1 MYVSM
6 CIYINNNSSN
16 NNSNS
21 NSMAIL
27 INLIF
32 CNILKS
38 KKKRECVVLNVEEP
52 HIIVKGII
60 DSNYKHNPTKVKN
73 TNYIFDCL
81 VIIFFISLPPTKVV
95 FVSFF
100 NFHLDLVAFFETKKS
115 TVELLLLLGLLNVE
129 PSTNIL
135 KKD

>member
-6 CIYINNNSSN
+6 CIYINNNSNN

-21 NSMAIL
+21 NSMTIL

-32 CNILKS
+32 CNIPKS
-38 KKKRECVVLNVEEP
+38 KKRECVVLNVEEP

-95 FVSFF
+95 FVSFLIF
-100 NFHLDLVAFFETKKS
+100 T
-115 TVELLLLLGLLNVE
+115 
-129 PSTNIL
+129 
-135 KKD
+135 

>member
-32 CNILKS
+32 CNIPKS
-38 KKKRECVVLNVEEP
+38 KKKKRMCGF
-52 HIIVKGII
+52 KCRR
-60 DSNYKHNPTKVKN
+60 T
-73 TNYIFDCL
+73 TYI
-81 VIIFFISLPPTKVV
+81 SR
-95 FVSFF
+95 
-100 NFHLDLVAFFETKKS
+100 
-115 TVELLLLLGLLNVE
+115 GYYR
-129 PSTNIL
+129 
-135 KKD
+135 

>member
-38 KKKRECVVLNVEEP
+38 KKKRMCGFKCRRTTYNSR
-52 HIIVKGII
+52 G
-60 DSNYKHNPTKVKN
+60 Y
-73 TNYIFDCL
+73 YR
-81 VIIFFISLPPTKVV
+81 
-95 FVSFF
+95 
-100 NFHLDLVAFFETKKS
+100 
-115 TVELLLLLGLLNVE
+115 
-129 PSTNIL
+129 
-135 KKD
+135 

>member
-16 NNSNS
+16 NNSKS

-32 CNILKS
+32 CNIPKS
-38 KKKRECVVLNVEEP
+38 KKKKKRECVVLNVEEP
-52 HIIVKGII
+52 HILVEGII

-100 NFHLDLVAFFETKKS
+100 NFHLDLVAFFETKK
-115 TVELLLLLGLLNVE
+115 
-129 PSTNIL
+129 NIVR
-135 KKD
+135 

>member
-1 MYVSM
+1 M
-6 CIYINNNSSN
+6 
-16 NNSNS
+16 
-21 NSMAIL
+21 
-27 INLIF
+27 
-32 CNILKS
+32 
-38 KKKRECVVLNVEEP
+38 VLNVEEP
-52 HIIVKGII
+52 HIIVEGII

-100 NFHLDLVAFFETKKS
+100 NFHLDLVAFFETKKKYS
-115 TVELLLLLGLLNVE
+115 TVELLLLGLLNIE

>member
-6 CIYINNNSSN
+6 CIYINNNSN

-21 NSMAIL
+21 MTIL

-81 VIIFFISLPPTKVV
+81 VIIFFISLHPTKVV

-100 NFHLDLVAFFETKKS
+100 NFHLDLVAFFETKKKYS
-115 TVELLLLLGLLNVE
+115 TVELLLLGLLNIE

>member
-6 CIYINNNSSN
+6 CIYINNNSN

-21 NSMAIL
+21 MTIL

-100 NFHLDLVAFFETKKS
+100 NFHLDLVAFFETKKKYS
-115 TVELLLLLGLLNVE
+115 TVELLLLGLLNVE
-129 PSTNIL
+129 PSTKIL

>member
-6 CIYINNNSSN
+6 CIYINNNSN
-16 NNSNS
+16 NNNS

-32 CNILKS
+32 FNISKS
-38 KKKRECVVLNVEEP
+38 KKKKKRECVVLNVEEP
-52 HIIVKGII
+52 HILVEGII
-60 DSNYKHNPTKVKN
+60 DSNYKHNPTKVNN

-81 VIIFFISLPPTKVV
+81 VIIFFIFLYPTKVV

-100 NFHLDLVAFFETKKS
+100 NFHLDLIAFFETKK
-115 TVELLLLLGLLNVE
+115 
-129 PSTNIL
+129 NIVR
-135 KKD
+135 

>member
-6 CIYINNNSSN
+6 CIYINNNSN
-16 NNSNS
+16 NNNS

-32 CNILKS
+32 CNISKS
-38 KKKRECVVLNVEEP
+38 KKKKRECVVLNVEEP
-52 HIIVKGII
+52 HILVEGII
-60 DSNYKHNPTKVKN
+60 DSNYRHNPTKVKN

-81 VIIFFISLPPTKVV
+81 VIIFFIFLYPTKVV

-100 NFHLDLVAFFETKKS
+100 NFHLDLVAFFETKK
-115 TVELLLLLGLLNVE
+115 
-129 PSTNIL
+129 NIVR
-135 KKD
+135 